1 MNAERT
7 QAYRRV
13 MGTLE
18 ELGPSKLQTAEQER
32 IRHAADTLIFS
43 AELEHDPEAQTALD
57 DAGELCSALVESG
70 RWGEARA
77 RRLARDV
84 RECGPE
90 RATRRRA
97 A

>member
-18 ELGPSKLQTAEQER
+18 ELGPSKLQAAEQER

-43 AELEHDPEAQTALD
+43 TELEHDADAQTALD
-57 DAGELCSALVESG
+57 DAAELGTALVASG

-77 RRLARDV
+77 RRLVRDV

-90 RATRRRA
+90 SAARRRA